1 MGVLPKIGAIETD
14 EIPRRFLFKLIQT
27 CGTAPLL
34 WTAIHQGSVDL
45 SQRVMD
51 VLFLWGNAS
60 DGLSWMD

>member
-51 VLFLWGNAS
+51 VLFLWGTGS
-60 DGLSWMD
+60 VWYQLMD